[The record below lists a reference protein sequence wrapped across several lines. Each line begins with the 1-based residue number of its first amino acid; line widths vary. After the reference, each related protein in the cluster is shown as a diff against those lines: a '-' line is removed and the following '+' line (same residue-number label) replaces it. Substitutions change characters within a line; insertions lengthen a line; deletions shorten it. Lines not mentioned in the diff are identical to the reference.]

1 MHLFIS
7 FRIIIFIHIR
17 FYSNMYMFLFL
28 RDAKLALIKP
38 GGFVDKDMYFG
49 HVHMLKLIAIL

>member
-17 FYSNMYMFLFL
+17 FYSNVSFL